1 MLSFLLFYDFGF
13 CLRSFFRQ
21 WAQRL
26 QLSQPVQPQLLCRI
40 KARTAKNS
48 AVPMAASSRMSQ
60 IFTAA
65 LRSRGS
71 QRQPPTQ
78 SNTAT
83 APVRQPTCRPVPA
96 ARRPPPPRRGVYS
109 RLNTSS
115 DPADSGDKM
124 LPMVP
129 PNRTSRVETTLSLA
143 IKPLIRAV
151 QMRQSPRPRG
161 ANSGTRMPDIRAK
174 MLSAES
180 DTILSCRSS
189 FVGTIPPPWQ

>member
-1 MLSFLLFYDFGF
+1 MAAHPFLRFWQAPGF
-13 CLRSFFRQ
+13 AGRFFCSALCSGHIGVFHTAAGFIWGKRGGKCVKLQAAQHNRYKGVWLCSFFRQ

-26 QLSQPVQPQLLCRI
+26 QLSQPVQPQLLRRI

-83 APVRQPTCRPVPA
+83 APVRQPTCRPAPA
-96 ARRPPPPRRGVYS
+96 ARRPPPPRRGC
-109 RLNTSS
+109 T
-115 DPADSGDKM
+115 AG
-124 LPMVP
+124 
-129 PNRTSRVETTLSLA
+129 
-143 IKPLIRAV
+143 
-151 QMRQSPRPRG
+151 
-161 ANSGTRMPDIRAK
+161 
-174 MLSAES
+174 
-180 DTILSCRSS
+180 
-189 FVGTIPPPWQ
+189 

>member
-1 MLSFLLFYDFGF
+1 MAAHPFLRFWQAPGFAGRFFCSALCSGHIGVFHTAAGFIWGKRGGKCVKLQAAQHNRYKGVWLCKKGKQADSVLSFLLFYDFGF

-26 QLSQPVQPQLLCRI
+26 QLSQPVQPQFLCRI
-40 KARTAKNS
+40 KARTARNS

-96 ARRPPPPRRGVYS
+96 ARRPPPPRRGC
-109 RLNTSS
+109 T
-115 DPADSGDKM
+115 AG
-124 LPMVP
+124 
-129 PNRTSRVETTLSLA
+129 
-143 IKPLIRAV
+143 
-151 QMRQSPRPRG
+151 
-161 ANSGTRMPDIRAK
+161 
-174 MLSAES
+174 
-180 DTILSCRSS
+180 
-189 FVGTIPPPWQ
+189 

>member
-1 MLSFLLFYDFGF
+1 MAAHPFLPFWQAPGFAGRFFCSALCSGHIGVFHTAAGFIWGKRGGKCVKLQAAQHNRYKGVWLCKKRKAGGQRAFLFAFFYDFGF
-13 CLRSFFRQ
+13 CLCSFFRQ

-26 QLSQPVQPQLLCRI
+26 QLSQPVQPQLLRRI

-96 ARRPPPPRRGVYS
+96 ARKPPPPRRGCI
-109 RLNTSS
+109 
-115 DPADSGDKM
+115 AG
-124 LPMVP
+124 
-129 PNRTSRVETTLSLA
+129 
-143 IKPLIRAV
+143 
-151 QMRQSPRPRG
+151 
-161 ANSGTRMPDIRAK
+161 
-174 MLSAES
+174 
-180 DTILSCRSS
+180 
-189 FVGTIPPPWQ
+189 